1 MELLRDN
8 LGHAAA
14 YSILGIVLFIVGF
27 FALDLVTPGRLRVLL
42 WTEHRR
48 NATLLVVAEII
59 GLAIV
64 FICGINSSA
73 GLALWRGLLYT
84 AIYTILAIAVM
95 MWSFVLVD
103 WLTPGKLG
111 DTVIFDDDHPAS
123 FVSAALFLAI
133 GAIVGTALIF

>member
-8 LGHAAA
+8 VGHAAA
-14 YSILGIVLFIVGF
+14 YSIIGILLFFVGF
-27 FALDLVTPGRLRVLL
+27 FALDLVTPGRLRVIL

-48 NATLLVVAEII
+48 NATLLVVAQII

-73 GLALWRGLLYT
+73 GLELWRGLLYT
-84 AIYTILAIAVM
+84 SVYTILAIAVM

-103 WLTPGKLG
+103 WVTPGKLG
-111 DTVIFDDDHPAS
+111 DTVIFDDEHPAA
-123 FVSAALFLAI
+123 FVSAALFVAI
-133 GAIVGTALIF
+133 GAIIGTALVF